1 MIKVENISVWG
12 FEHAIRGMRAPMQS
26 WSKSDS
32 GYIASGKRYEN
43 VDYVVG
49 QRDLELM
56 RKLVRAG
63 SEHRKFLRQIF
74 VSMDITT
81 NHTVWAELDT
91 YKVGVTRNS
100 CSKMHTIHKK
110 EFTIDDFTHENT
122 DQIPLIEEHMENTI
136 ETLNALRDKYLET
149 NDKMYWR
156 AMIDILPMSY
166 NLKATVTM
174 NYENVLN
181 IIRQRSGHK
190 MSEWSEFVGIL
201 KRLPYMNTLSMS

>member
-12 FEHAIRGMRAPMQS
+12 FEHAIRGMRNPMNS
-26 WSKSDS
+26 HGKSDS

-91 YKVGVTRNS
+91 YKIGVTRNS